1 MFDDETFFEMIYFND
16 LVYSCDIYSDEM
28 SDKIVELDNLLEK
41 ELSSEQRSKISPKI
55 DIVEADLQSDCFKSG
70 LFIGINLMKY
80 LLK

>member
-55 DIVEADLQSDCFKSG
+55 DIVEADL
-70 LFIGINLMKY
+70 
-80 LLK
+80 

>member
-1 MFDDETFFEMIYFND
+1 M
-16 LVYSCDIYSDEM
+16 
-28 SDKIVELDNLLEK
+28 KINFLNNLLTK
-41 ELSSEQRSKISPKI
+41 ELSLEQHSKISSKI